1 MPLCKKTQ
9 RRGGRFVSEVGPLF
23 PGYLFVGVERMA
35 LKWRTLNSTR
45 GVSKVVNMDGN
56 YQPINTN
63 VIRNLKSKCD
73 PNDVFCFKNQ
83 FNPGDNVKLI
93 NGPFTNFLARIE
105 QVAPNENGMASS
117 RCYGKIATSKS
128 FY

>member
-1 MPLCKKTQ
+1 MENPEFHTWSIK
-9 RRGGRFVSEVGPLF
+9 
-23 PGYLFVGVERMA
+23 
-35 LKWRTLNSTR
+35 
-45 GVSKVVNMDGN
+45 SKHDGN

-105 QVAPNENGMASS
+105 QVAPNERVWLLLDVMGKSLQVKASTKDIG
-117 RCYGKIATSKS
+117 YD
-128 FY
+128 